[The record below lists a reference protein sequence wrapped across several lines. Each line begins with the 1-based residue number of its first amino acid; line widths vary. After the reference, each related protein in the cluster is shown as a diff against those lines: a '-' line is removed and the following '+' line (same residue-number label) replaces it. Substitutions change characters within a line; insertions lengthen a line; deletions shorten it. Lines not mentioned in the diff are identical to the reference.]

1 MCFNHRAV
9 SRLIKT
15 DLAAARQPNT
25 RADSPF
31 GFNRIRTAHTLTFQ
45 QSDYAAQIVAH
56 QIKKASQHGMFCM
69 HLHKFA
75 ITRMDRQFGRRQC
88 KYKPAIA
95 EIDRRKFQHRFEERA
110 IGCRVLA
117 VEKKMRSR
125 NHCGSILTS
134 RKMNSLNQT
143 LSVEGLKR

>member
-1 MCFNHRAV
+1 M
-9 SRLIKT
+9 T
-15 DLAAARQPNT
+15 LAHVAMRGNAAGCT
-25 RADSPF
+25 KGLAF
-31 GFNRIRTAHTLTFQ
+31 LKFFAHLRK

-56 QIKKASQHGMFCM
+56 QIEKASQDGMFSM

-75 ITRMDRQFGRRQC
+75 ITGMDRQLGRRQC

-95 EIDRRKFQHRFEERA
+95 EIDRRKFQHSFEERT

-125 NHCGSILTS
+125 NHCGSILIS
-134 RKMNSLNQT
+134 RKMNSLNNA
-143 LSVEGLKR
+143 LL